1 MLTNRQ
7 LFLLHNAQTSTSPLM
22 LEVVKAEGNY
32 LFDAEGKKYLDL
44 ISGISVSNTGHR
56 HPRVLAA
63 IRHQI
68 DQYLHTMVYGE
79 YVQSPQTL
87 LAKKLND
94 LLPNHG
100 SFDQQP
106 WASYFTNSGSEATEG
121 AMKLAKRYTGKQ
133 GFVSFKNAY
142 HGSTQG
148 ALSLMDAEDFKNP
161 FRPLLPGVQHL
172 DFNAIYGLKNITT
185 ATAAAFVEMVQSESG
200 YIPADIDFIK
210 ALRKRCTET
219 GTLLVVDE
227 CQTGLGRTGSFFA
240 FEKHGIVPDII
251 LLAKALGGGMPMG
264 AFVASKPIMDCL
276 SHNPALGHITTFGG
290 HPVCCAAALENISV
304 LEDEKLLETVS
315 EKEKLFRNELTGLSV
330 SGSGLMLSIDLDKFE
345 NCKRIIDTCLAKG
358 ILSDWFLHAPNKL
371 RIAPPLTISPEE
383 IKWVCGVIL
392 ESV

>member
-7 LFLLHNAQTSTSPLM
+7 LFQLHNAQTSTSPLM

-56 HPRVLAA
+56 HPRVLTA
-63 IRHQI
+63 IQKQLE
-68 DQYLHTMVYGE
+68 QYLHTMVYGE

-121 AMKLAKRYTGKQ
+121 AMKLAKRYTGKH

-148 ALSLMDAEDFKNP
+148 ALSLMDAEEFKKP

-172 DFNAIYGLKNITT
+172 DFNAVSELKNITST
-185 ATAAAFVEMVQSESG
+185 TAAVFVEMIQSESG
-200 YIPADIDFIK
+200 YIPAELDFVK
-210 ALRKRCTET
+210 ALRERCTET

-240 FEKHGIVPDII
+240 FEKYSIVPDII

-264 AFVASKPIMDCL
+264 SFVAPKPIMDCL

-304 LEDEKLLETVS
+304 LQDEKLLEFVS
-315 EKEKLFRNELTGLSV
+315 AKEKLFREELAGLTV
-330 SGSGLMLSIDLDKFE
+330 SGSGLMLSIDLGNFDK
-345 NCKRIIDTCLAKG
+345 CKQIIDACFVKG
-358 ILSDWFLHAPNKL
+358 ILTDWFLHAPHKL
-371 RIAPPLTISPEE
+371 RISPPLTISAEE

-392 ESV
+392 GSL